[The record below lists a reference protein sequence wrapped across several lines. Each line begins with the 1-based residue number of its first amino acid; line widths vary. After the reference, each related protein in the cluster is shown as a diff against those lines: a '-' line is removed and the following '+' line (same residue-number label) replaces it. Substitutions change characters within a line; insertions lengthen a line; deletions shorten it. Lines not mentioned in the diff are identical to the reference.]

1 MRDKP
6 LIIAI
11 DGPAG
16 SGKSTVAARIAISL
30 GITLLDTGAIYRA
43 VAYAARE
50 QGVSWDR
57 GDALAALAVSL
68 PLRFEMLD
76 SVNHVYIGE
85 ADVTAPIRTPE
96 ISGGASKVS
105 AIPAVRQALLDMQRR
120 FAAHGPVVAEGRD
133 MGTVVFPEAQVKV
146 YLEADPRERAR
157 RRQDELQRKGI
168 VTSEDQV
175 LQEQSARDK
184 ADMSRDAAPLR
195 AAEDAR
201 VIDTTGLTIDQVVQQ
216 ILSLVPA

>member
-50 QGVSWDR
+50 QGVSWDQ

-133 MGTVVFPEAQVKV
+133 MGTVVFPEAQVKI

-168 VTSEDQV
+168 ETSQDQV
-175 LQEQSARDK
+175 LQEQSARDA